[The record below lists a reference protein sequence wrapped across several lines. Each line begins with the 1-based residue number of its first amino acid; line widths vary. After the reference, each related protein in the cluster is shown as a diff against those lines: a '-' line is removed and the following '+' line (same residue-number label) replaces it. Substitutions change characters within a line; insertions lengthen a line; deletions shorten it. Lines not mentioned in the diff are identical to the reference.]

1 MKKKSTK
8 EKPNEEIANELCEK
22 INNMNIKYNKAV
34 KGLRKHAVLFEEVID
49 EQMNIYDEFEKLGL
63 DISEYKSML
72 DGAKEVTK
80 VLKELKKIK
89 I

>member
-8 EKPNEEIANELCEK
+8 EKTNEEIANELCEK
-22 INNMNIKYNKAV
+22 INNMTIKYNRAV
-34 KGLRKHAVLFEEVID
+34 KGLRKHAVLFEEFMD

-63 DISEYKSML
+63 DISEYKSMF

-80 VLKELKKIK
+80 FLKELKKIK